1 METQQYLD
9 IRPSPIAGTWYP
21 GEPTELREL
30 IESFLQAA
38 KTPQVQGEILGV
50 IVPHAGIIYSGF
62 TAAHAFKALIGKD
75 YHRVIALSPSHQY
88 YREPLLTTGHEAYAT
103 PLGLVPVDRK
113 ALSAIQQ
120 LLSTSTGIAVTPVRR
135 DREHSLEIELPFLQV
150 VLPKGFSLVPL
161 MLVDQSPELVR
172 GLADA
177 IAAYMRSLPAE
188 EHTLLVASSDLSH
201 YHTESRANQMD
212 SRILKALEAMDVAEL
227 YRLNARGEGE
237 ACGLAPIATALLA
250 CRELGA
256 DRVIVADHRTSAAVT
271 HDTSSVVG
279 YGSALITKT
288 A

>member
-1 METQQYLD
+1 METQQFRD

-21 GEPTELREL
+21 GEPSELRQL

-38 KTPQVQGEILGV
+38 NTPQFQGEILGV
-50 IVPHAGIIYSGF
+50 IVPHAGLIYSGL

-75 YHRVIALSPSHQY
+75 YHRVILLSPSHQY
-88 YREPLLTTGHEAYAT
+88 YRGPLLTTGHEAYAT
-103 PLGLVPVDRK
+103 PLGFVPVDRE

-120 LLSTSTGIAVTPVRR
+120 NMSTKTGIEITPVRR

-150 VLPKGFSLVPL
+150 VLPQDFSLVPL

-177 IAAYMRSLPAE
+177 IATYVRSLPAE
-188 EHTLLVASSDLSH
+188 ERTLLVASSDLSH
-201 YHTESRANQMD
+201 FHMESRANQMD
-212 SRILKALEAMDVAEL
+212 SRILKALEDMDAAAL

-237 ACGLAPIATALLA
+237 ACGLAPIATVLLA
-250 CRELGA
+250 CQQLGA
-256 DRVIVADHRTSAAVT
+256 DRVVLADYRTSAAVT
-271 HDTSSVVG
+271 HDASSVVG
-279 YGSALITKT
+279 YGSALITKP

>member
-1 METQQYLD
+1 METQQYRD

-21 GEPTELREL
+21 GEPSELRQL

-38 KTPQVQGEILGV
+38 KTPQFQGEILGV

-88 YREPLLTTGHEAYAT
+88 YRDPLLTTGHEAYAT
-103 PLGLVPVDRK
+103 PLGIVPVDHK
-113 ALSAIQQ
+113 ALSVIQQ

-135 DREHSLEIELPFLQV
+135 DREHYLEIELPFLQV

-188 EHTLLVASSDLSH
+188 EHTILVASSDLSH
-201 YHTESRANQMD
+201 FNTESRANQMD
-212 SRILKALEAMDVAEL
+212 SRILRAVEAMDVAEL

-256 DRVIVADHRTSAAVT
+256 DHVVLADHRTSAAVT